1 MVEHEVRRSGNIAFV
16 FRMREYT
23 ATTDIKR
30 LFDIEIKLNGV
41 VVHVISSRSLKVAS
55 PGCTITTVTCSEID
69 LPRVYKGD
77 KIAASIGVYV
87 SVFETSTEVIE
98 YPNFESID
106 DEIWLRDHKKTWDHG
121 GGSDAIVIDEQGIY
135 SHDYL
140 ENFNGNGG
148 AGGGIGED
156 GENIEI
162 VSSTGTT
169 KLGQKYT
176 LPAFMIKGGK
186 AGHAVRSSSRTS
198 INIAVEGDMK
208 GKIQSDL

>member
-1 MVEHEVRRSGNIAFV
+1 MPIA
-16 FRMREYT
+16 R
-23 ATTDIKR
+23 
-30 LFDIEIKLNGV
+30 
-41 VVHVISSRSLKVAS
+41 
-55 PGCTITTVTCSEID
+55 
-69 LPRVYKGD
+69 KGD
-77 KIAASIGVYV
+77 KITASIGVYMRH
-87 SVFETSTEVIE
+87 FETSTTVTE
-98 YPNFESID
+98 YLDTVPID
-106 DEIWLRDHKKTWDHG
+106 DERWLRDHKKTWDHG

-135 SHDYL
+135 SHGYL

-162 VSSTGTT
+162 VSSSGTT

-176 LPAFMIKGGK
+176 LPAFTIKGGK